1 MHSSLGCELQVPVT
15 FSDPAMRLPV
25 MASAFAFHQARFE
38 IHQARFEMPVRSVG
52 PVDKVHIE
60 TQLETL
66 FAREPGMFLN
76 EGVRLERSRGMGCRP
91 VRRSWNR

>member
-38 IHQARFEMPVRSVG
+38 MPVRSVG

-66 FAREPGMFLN
+66 FAREPGMSLS
-76 EGVRLERSRGMGCRP
+76 EGERAARSRGRGCRP
-91 VRRSWNR
+91 ARRSWNR